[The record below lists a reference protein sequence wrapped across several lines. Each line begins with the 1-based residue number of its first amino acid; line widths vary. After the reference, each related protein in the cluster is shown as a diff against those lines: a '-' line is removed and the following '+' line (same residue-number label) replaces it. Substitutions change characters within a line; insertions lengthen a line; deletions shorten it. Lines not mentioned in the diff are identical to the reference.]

1 MHKVALE
8 SLFLVFMVL
17 FVLLLSGITTYTS
30 GNYYVVLPDKILLKT
45 FLENQYVVGAGLL
58 RAAKSV
64 YSENITIYVANDNVL
79 AARALAVLGSPLA
92 LDVFYV
98 LYYNFSGG
106 WNDKID
112 VLLGKEISGKF
123 YVPYKEYIG
132 RINGYI
138 VLYEKMNKSEPI
150 NDWYTYADLLVYYG
164 LNKLL
169 MGSRSEAEKAFL
181 NLTNMWDG
189 YGFKDKCVE
198 KHKVYNTYKCALFI
212 YLYRALDA
220 AGSKLI
226 SKYKYIYN
234 TCLKILTMAQ
244 DPVFGGIYTSYRVI
258 DNKIIILKGKEH
270 DMNTETTSMVVLAIY
285 SNYPEI
291 IGSKDC

>member
-1 MHKVALE
+1 
-8 SLFLVFMVL
+8 MVL
-17 FVLLLSGITTYTS
+17 FVLLLSGITTYT
-30 GNYYVVLPDKILLKT
+30 GENYYIVLPDKILLKT
-45 FLENQYVVGAGLL
+45 FLEKQYVAGAGLL
-58 RAAKSV
+58 RAARSV

-92 LDVFYV
+92 LDVLYV

-106 WNDKID
+106 WNGKVD

-138 VLYEKMNKSEPI
+138 VLYEKMNKLEPI
-150 NDWYTYADLLVYYG
+150 NDWYDYADLLVYYG

-169 MGSRSEAEKAFL
+169 MGSRSEAEEAFL
-181 NLTNMWDG
+181 NLTSMWDG
-189 YGFKDKCVE
+189 YGFKDEYVE
-198 KHKVYNTYKCALFI
+198 KHKVYDTYKCALFI

-226 SKYKYIYN
+226 SKYRYIYN
-234 TCLKILTMAQ
+234 MCLKILTMAQ
-244 DPVFGGIYTSYRVI
+244 DPVFGGIYTSYKVVS
-258 DNKIIILKGKEH
+258 NKIVILKGKEH

-291 IGSKDC
+291 IGSRDC